1 MKTDHT
7 EIRRLANGSIDTDYY
22 IRQCHRE
29 RSQAAHRA
37 IDRSFNFPRNLIETF
52 FLRWTNRTP
61 TRNVPE
67 PAE

>member
-22 IRQCHRE
+22 IRHCHRM
-29 RSQAAHRA
+29 RSLAAHRA
-37 IDRSFNFPRNLIETF
+37 IDRTFNAPWDLIHKL
-52 FLRWTNRTP
+52 FLRWSNRAP
-61 TRNVPE
+61 EGNAPE